1 MHILYIP
8 STRETARG
16 HLALVDAY
24 TYNDDNELA
33 CKRLYA
39 TAGIHLT
46 ELEAI
51 TAAQQLAD
59 RYTGQAITQTSVRAQ
74 RMR

>member
-1 MHILYIP
+1 MPVLYIP

-24 TYNDDNELA
+24 TYDEDNTLI
-33 CKRLYA
+33 CQRLYA
-39 TAGIHLT
+39 TAGIHPT

-51 TAAQQLAD
+51 TSAQQLAD
-59 RYTGQAITQTSVRAQ
+59 RYTAQVLTRPSVRAQ
-74 RMR
+74 RMK